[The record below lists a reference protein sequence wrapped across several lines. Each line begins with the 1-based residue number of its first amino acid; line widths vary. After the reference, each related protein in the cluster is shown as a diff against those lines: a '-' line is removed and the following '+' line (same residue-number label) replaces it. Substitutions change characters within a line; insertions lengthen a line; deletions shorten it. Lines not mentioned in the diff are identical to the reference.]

1 MLAAPAN
8 AQATRTWVSG
18 VGDDVNPCS
27 RTAPCKT
34 FAGAISK
41 TATGGEINCLDPGGF
56 GAVTITKSMTIDCA
70 GTMGSILA
78 SAVNGVNVN
87 NTASSPGTAI
97 VVHLRNLSING
108 SGTTLGLDG
117 VRFISTFGE
126 LHLHNVQIFDFSS
139 NGVEFA
145 PTTGVGELYV
155 VDSTIT
161 NVGSD
166 GILVK
171 PTGTGTAKGALTR
184 VQVNANNTGVF
195 VNSETSG
202 VAGVR
207 ITAKDVVA
215 SGAAGGG
222 FVAKS
227 AAAGG
232 RPASLV
238 LDQSVSASNGN
249 GLVVDGATAGIV
261 INSSMITDNGT
272 AIVTSNGGGVGS
284 RGNNT
289 SSGNT
294 AAGTAP
300 TPVGAF

>member
-56 GAVTITKSMTIDCA
+56 GAVTITKSMIIDCA